1 MIHCLHLRTNV
12 YAIESCVMLRL
23 WLLLMFIDSIMA
35 YVSLIWS
42 CIHLVIAR
50 PDLLKVNTFLKK
62 LPQLWT
68 NLHDKYVTL
77 HHFYEQYVQ
86 HWIIFSI
93 FDAIF
98 ATITNIW
105 KKNMCDFVYL
115 GSVLSCDIF
124 FSLRRKL
131 INKFFLPLIIL
142 TISSASLDKSPPGL
156 NGLSHPDSVL

>member
-1 MIHCLHLRTNV
+1 MIKSIKNTKHTVPYYPVRIVSNTRIFSHWHQQFFKFKLIYIFPYWNWMLDDSLPSFTNV

-98 ATITNIW
+98 ATKTNIW
-105 KKNMCDFVYL
+105 KKKTCV
-115 GSVLSCDIF
+115 
-124 FSLRRKL
+124 
-131 INKFFLPLIIL
+131 
-142 TISSASLDKSPPGL
+142 ISFI
-156 NGLSHPDSVL
+156 

>member
-68 NLHDKYVTL
+68 NLHDKYVTS

-98 ATITNIW
+98 ATKINIW
-105 KKNMCDFVYL
+105 KKHVWFRLFRQCFELWYFLFTSSKIDQQIFLTFDHIDDFIC
-115 GSVLSCDIF
+115 LS
-124 FSLRRKL
+124 R
-131 INKFFLPLIIL
+131 
-142 TISSASLDKSPPGL
+142 
-156 NGLSHPDSVL
+156 